1 MDLSSM
7 YSVAIFGFS
16 CIVLLG
22 GIPCWIIGARRP
34 GYYQSD
40 VLISVPLA
48 PEPQDLF
55 SYWTV
60 SPPVNL
66 TIAVPLSKAD
76 GSAINGGTD
85 LKIVHNLFGYNLSL
99 VIQFPAVTATF
110 SVARNA
116 VIGRITDPTPA
127 RIDSSGLPGSLAT
140 DGYFRVGCPNPTA
153 ATSSIEPHC
162 KRRIGGLMQLTD
174 TYEVMHIL
182 EISEP
187 NGTDLFVT
195 FRMGAVVPTDFIDV
209 PQMYIALW
217 KKSNAES
224 LVIGGGILTG
234 AGLVVMVL
242 TVVVFFAFA
251 GGS

>member
-1 MDLSSM
+1 MELSSM
-7 YSVAIFGFS
+7 YGVAIFGFS

-22 GIPCWIIGARRP
+22 GVPCWIIGANKP

-40 VLISVPLA
+40 TIISVPLA
-48 PEPQDLF
+48 PQAGDPV

-60 SPPVNL
+60 SPAANL
-66 TIAVPLSKAD
+66 TIAVPLRKAD
-76 GSAINGGTD
+76 GGTIEGD
-85 LKIVHNLFGYNLSL
+85 TVVRIVHNLFGYNLSL
-99 VIQFPAVTATF
+99 AIQFPRTDATF

-116 VIGRITDPTPA
+116 VIGHITDPDA
-127 RIDSSGLPGSLAT
+127 NRIDSSGLPASLAIG
-140 DGYFRVGCPNPTA
+140 GYFRVACPNPTA
-153 ATSSIEPHC
+153 ATSSIEPQC
-162 KRRIGGLMQLTD
+162 RRRIGSLMQLPD
-174 TYEVMHIL
+174 TYEVIDIL
-182 EISEP
+182 EISEL
-187 NGTDLFVT
+187 NDTDIFLT
-195 FRMGAVVPTDFIDV
+195 FRTGAVVPTNFIDV